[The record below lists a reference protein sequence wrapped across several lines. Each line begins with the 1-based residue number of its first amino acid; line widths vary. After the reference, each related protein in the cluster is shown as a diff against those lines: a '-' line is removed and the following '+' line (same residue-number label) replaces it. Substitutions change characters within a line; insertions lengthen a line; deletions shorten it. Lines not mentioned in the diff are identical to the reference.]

1 VNKLDIN
8 HIPDVFQSKLRI
20 ALVSCLITGAK
31 SFGAKSFRELKEVTG
46 ATDGNLSVHL
56 TKLQKAEYI
65 VIRKDFFNNKP
76 RTEYE
81 LTQKGRTEFIEY
93 VNRLQQIV
101 HGSNPPE
108 NNK

>member
-8 HIPDVFQSKLRI
+8 HIPDIFQSKLRI
-20 ALVSCLITGAK
+20 ALVSCLIT
-31 SFGAKSFRELKEVTG
+31 GAKSFRELKEVTG

-56 TKLQKAEYI
+56 TKLQKAGYI

-81 LTQKGRTEFIEY
+81 LTQKGRNEFIEY

-101 HGSNPPE
+101 NGYNPPE